1 MADARGLD
9 LGAPRLPAGR
19 SLARHVEGV
28 EPIARLLAVVTDVI
42 VSVAGPAPV
51 RPARDAVAA
60 AVVAIYDDTTIDLA
74 RDRLVRARL
83 LDVEKTLTKRRGLL
97 GNPLVGLTLHHGLV
111 AVDARALVD
120 VASVLVAGVE
130 ISDTQLFD
138 RRRRLVDERRALV
151 AGIAGLSAVR
161 APIDKD
167 SVDDAVVWQL
177 KNLGLP
183 RKETVQLLDLV
194 RAVPT
199 AEELFVLTP
208 TTARGFVFRQLTLAA
223 LIDGRLTPD
232 ERRFLA
238 IAGEALGVPGAQR
251 SRVRR
256 RVLEVV
262 RRHREDFNAVDL
274 AAGFAAARVPLEERF
289 ARAIIDNAD
298 ALWREVRETGD
309 LGVLLARRAAGSRL
323 TDDEQHRMW
332 EQLKDVMRAVPSLAV
347 FVLPG
352 GFVLLPLL
360 LRVLPFD
367 LRPSSFRDDDVH
379 TFATGEDDK
388 LSTEQRARHEA
399 RALAP
404 PSFWRRR

>member
-130 ISDTQLFD
+130 ISATQLFD

-367 LRPSSFRDDDVH
+367 LRPSSFRDDDFH